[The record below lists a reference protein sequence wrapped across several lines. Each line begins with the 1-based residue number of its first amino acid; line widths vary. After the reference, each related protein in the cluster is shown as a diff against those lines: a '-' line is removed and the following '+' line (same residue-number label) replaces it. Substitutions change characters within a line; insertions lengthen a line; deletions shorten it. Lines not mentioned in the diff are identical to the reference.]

1 MDFIDIIDFT
11 KKAST
16 LDPAFLIQKLNEIY
30 AAFDKI
36 IDNCTCERIKTIG
49 DSYMAVSGLPEPDPE
64 HAKNILRSCI
74 EMIRFLRLK
83 KRHLH

>member
-49 DSYMAVSGLPEPDPE
+49 DSYMFPACQNL
-64 HAKNILRSCI
+64 ILNMPKTFS
-74 EMIRFLRLK
+74 EVALR
-83 KRHLH
+83 